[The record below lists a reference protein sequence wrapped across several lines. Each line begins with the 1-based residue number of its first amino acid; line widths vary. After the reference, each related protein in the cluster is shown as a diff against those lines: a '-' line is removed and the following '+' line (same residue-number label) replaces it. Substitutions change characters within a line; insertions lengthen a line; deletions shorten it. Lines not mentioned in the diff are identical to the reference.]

1 MTSMLDTYRKD
12 LDERLEVAA
21 WGLFTLLCGVVLL
34 LPELPDGTWLTGTGA
49 IILGFAAL
57 RANLG
62 LPNSAF
68 WPVIGIGF
76 AAFGVGA
83 LAGLVLP
90 WISGLTLVC
99 GLAIVAEALAGQPRQ
114 A

>member
-1 MTSMLDTYRKD
+1 MLSTIESRID
-12 LDERLEVAA
+12 LDGRLEVAA

-34 LPELPDGTWLTGTGA
+34 LPGLPDGTWLMGTGA
-49 IILGFAAL
+49 ILLGFAAL

-68 WPVIGIGF
+68 WTVIGIGF
-76 AAFGVGA
+76 ATFGIGA
-83 LAGLVLP
+83 LAGLTLP
-90 WISGLTLVC
+90 WVSGLILVC
-99 GLAIVAEALAGQPRQ
+99 GLAIVAEALVARPRG

>member
-1 MTSMLDTYRKD
+1 ML
-12 LDERLEVAA
+12 LV
-21 WGLFTLLCGVVLL
+21 
-34 LPELPDGTWLTGTGA
+34 PELPDGTWLTGTSA

-76 AAFGVGA
+76 AILGVGA
-83 LAGLVLP
+83 LAGLALP
-90 WISGLTLVC
+90 WFAGLMFVC
-99 GLAIVAEALAGQPRQ
+99 GLAIVAEALVARPRL

>member
-1 MTSMLDTYRKD
+1 MITTIESRKGLDG
-12 LDERLEVAA
+12 RLEVAA

-34 LPELPDGTWLTGTGA
+34 APELPDGTWLTGTGG

-62 LPNSAF
+62 LPNGAF
-68 WPVIGIGF
+68 WPVMGIGF
-76 AAFGVGA
+76 AAFGAGT
-83 LAGLVLP
+83 LAGLALP
-90 WISGLTLVC
+90 WFSGLVLVC
-99 GLAIVAEALAGQPRQ
+99 GLAIVTEAFVARPRQ

>member
-1 MTSMLDTYRKD
+1 MLSTIESRKD
-12 LDERLEVAA
+12 LDGRVEVAA
-21 WGLFTLLCGVVLL
+21 WGLFTILCGVVLL

-68 WPVIGIGF
+68 WPVMGIGF
-76 AAFGVGA
+76 ATFGAGA
-83 LAGLVLP
+83 LAGLALP
-90 WISGLTLVC
+90 WVSGLMLVC
-99 GLAIVAEALAGQPRQ
+99 GLAIVAETLVPRPGRP
-114 A
+114 